1 MDVSKERRYTGKTV
15 VVKVGSGVL
24 FPEGLGWPDEE
35 AVYHIVHQVD
45 HLRQDKA
52 MSVLLVVS
60 GAAANGAMHFKL
72 ESEIS
77 RRLATSFGWV
87 HLAKRLDVAFKLR
100 GILIA
105 PMLIAADEEKGIW
118 RKKDVLRLFE
128 EAFKRGVVP
137 VVNEFDAMHLHC
149 FGGNDILAA
158 RVAILVGA
166 NQVLILSTPEGS
178 PNGVGGME
186 TKEQA
191 LAMLRRRGIEAS
203 IVDGTQESAI
213 LQNVR

>member
-1 MDVSKERRYTGKTV
+1 MSVNTEHRYTGKTV

-24 FPEGLGWPDEE
+24 FPEGRGWPDND
-35 AVYHIVHQVD
+35 AVYNIVHQVD
-45 HLRQDKA
+45 HLRQDKN

-87 HLAKRLDVAFKLR
+87 HLAKCLDVAFKLR
-100 GILIA
+100 GILIT
-105 PMLIAADEEKGIW
+105 PMLIASDEKKDIW
-118 RKKDVLRLFE
+118 RGKNVLELFD
-128 EAFKRGVVP
+128 EAFKRGFVP
-137 VVNEFDAMHLHC
+137 VVNEFDALDLNC

-166 NQVLILSTPEGS
+166 DQVIILSTPEGS

-191 LAMLRRRGIEAS
+191 LSMLQKRGIEA
-203 IVDGTQESAI
+203 A
-213 LQNVR
+213 